1 MRSDV
6 RSLRASRISER
17 DLATV
22 LFHTCH
28 LQEDQPALPELM
40 SLPVA
45 ATIFKSCV
53 AVTQSTTVGAGP
65 SLVRQAYRLHWQ
77 VLTALYGS
85 EDRIAAVAT
94 DLTTA
99 GGWEIDLDLQQ
110 ALDLIS
116 RYLTGWRPPDPLR
129 DLDDQE

>member
-1 MRSDV
+1 
-6 RSLRASRISER
+6 
-17 DLATV
+17 
-22 LFHTCH
+22 
-28 LQEDQPALPELM
+28 
-40 SLPVA
+40 
-45 ATIFKSCV
+45 
-53 AVTQSTTVGAGP
+53 
-65 SLVRQAYRLHWQ
+65 
-77 VLTALYGS
+77 LTALYGS